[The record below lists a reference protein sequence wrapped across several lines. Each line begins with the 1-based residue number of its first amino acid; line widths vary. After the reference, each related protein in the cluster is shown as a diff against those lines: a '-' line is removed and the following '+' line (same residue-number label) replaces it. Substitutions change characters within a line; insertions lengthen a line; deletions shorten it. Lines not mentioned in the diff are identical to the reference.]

1 MRNGSLPLWQLA
13 VYGGPAVPLAV
24 LLLPLYVTLP
34 TYYAK
39 DLGVGF
45 AAVGTVLTL
54 TRLWDVV
61 TDPII
66 GLLSDRTRSR
76 FGRRRPW
83 LLGGMPLVILAVW
96 LLFAPPLGVSALHLL
111 IWTVVLYLGGTM
123 MLLPYSAWGAELSPD
138 YHERSRI
145 TAVRE
150 SAVIAGTVL
159 ALAVPALLGM
169 PRVEVMEN
177 TAWALTVLLPV
188 TVLLAVAL
196 LPDDARLARQPAS
209 PAESGLSRRQKISL
223 LWRNKPFRLLIG
235 AHFINGIAY
244 GLPAT
249 LFLLFVEEVLRRP
262 DWAWPLLGV
271 YFASAVA
278 GVPFWLWLSRRIGK
292 HQAWRLA
299 MAIAAGTFWT
309 AMLLG
314 EGDVYAFLVLC
325 IVTGVPLGAEL
336 ALPPSMQADVVDLDT
351 LRSGRRR
358 AGVFFAAWGV
368 ATKVPLALAV
378 GIAFPILGLV
388 GFEQAGGEQTPA
400 ALLTLASL
408 YSLGPVIIK
417 LTAIWILRDYPIDA
431 AEQRRIREEIATR
444 DAAAPAAGQPA

>member
-1 MRNGSLPLWQLA
+1 MPEPSRLSPLRLIVYALPA
-13 VYGGPAVPLAV
+13 MPLAV

-39 DLGVGF
+39 DLGVGL
-45 AAVGTVLTL
+45 AAVGTVLTV

-61 TDPII
+61 TDPVI
-66 GLLSDRTRSR
+66 GWLSDRTGGRL
-76 FGRRRPW
+76 GRRRPW
-83 LLGGMPLVILAVW
+83 MLAGMPLVILAVW
-96 LLFAPPLGVSALHLL
+96 LLFAPPFGVSALHLL
-111 IWTVVLYLGGTM
+111 VWTVVLYLGGTM
-123 MLLPYSAWGAELSPD
+123 ILLPYQAWGAELSAD

-159 ALAVPALLGM
+159 ALAVPAIVGM
-169 PRVEVMEN
+169 QRADVMAG
-177 TAWALTVLLPV
+177 TAWALTLLLPA
-188 TVLLAVAL
+188 TVLVAVL
-196 LPDDARLARQPAS
+196 VLPDHRVPLQTVAGGTRLSWRQ
-209 PAESGLSRRQKISL
+209 GMGV

-249 LFLLFVEEVLRRP
+249 LFLLFVEEVLQRP
-262 DWAWPLLGV
+262 TWAWPLLGV

-278 GVPFWLWLSRRIGK
+278 GVPFWLWLSRHIGK
-292 HQAWRLA
+292 HHAWRIA

-314 EGDVYAFLVLC
+314 PGDVYAFLALC

-351 LRSGRRR
+351 LRTGRRR

-378 GIAFPILGLV
+378 GIAFPILGLA
-388 GFEQAGGEQTPA
+388 GFDQGDGAQPAG
-400 ALLTLASL
+400 ALLTLAGL
-408 YSLGPVIIK
+408 YSLGPVVIK
-417 LTAIWILRDYPIDA
+417 LTAIWILRGYPIDA
-431 AEQRRIREEIATR
+431 AEQERIRTEIAAQ
-444 DAAAPAAGQPA
+444 AA